1 MASKNF
7 YVRLIIRILLFSIT
21 TIGFSFYLV
30 KEYYFLSGL
39 FLILMTLQVI
49 NLIRFINHTNRKIAY
64 FFESIKN
71 EDFTLRFPE
80 QVHVKSLNELN
91 KSLNMLNE
99 KIQEV
104 YLKNQT
110 QEKYYQEI
118 LKQADIGIL
127 TFNKKGHIL
136 FANSKM
142 EKLLNYKPLNHIKQ
156 LNQIDKKLYDLF
168 ADLKPF
174 DRKLVQ
180 LTNEREKK
188 QIAVK
193 STSLSLN
200 SEKLLLVVA
209 QDIHKEL
216 DEKETDS
223 WIKLIRVLTHE
234 IMNTITPITSISD
247 SLVKYYKVDNEIL
260 DVNDIDDNTIK
271 NTVKGL
277 EVIIEQG
284 SDLMDFVQSY
294 RSFLNL
300 PKPDKTLVSAKR
312 LLDKVINLMEQ
323 EANNRNI
330 IFEVKVEPVDLEF
343 FIDEK
348 QISQVLINLIKNS
361 LQSLEKKNEGIVKI
375 TAGINTQG
383 NRFIKVFDNGYGISK
398 DIIDEIFVPFYTTK
412 DKGTGIGLSLS
423 KQIIHLHGGS
433 LSVNSIPKKETWFT
447 LTFDSNKNDTDFETN
462 YEISHIND

>member
-39 FLILMTLQVI
+39 FLILMTFQVI

-80 QVHVKSLNELN
+80 QVHVKSFNELN

-104 YLKNQT
+104 HLKNQT

-156 LNQIDKKLYDLF
+156 LNQIDTKLYELF
-168 ADLKPF
+168 SDLKPF
-174 DRKLVQ
+174 ERKLVQ

-200 SEKLLLVVA
+200 NEKLLLVVA

-247 SLVKYYKVDNEIL
+247 SLIKYYKVDNEIL
-260 DVNDIDDNTIK
+260 DINNIDVDTIK
-271 NTVKGL
+271 NSVKGL
-277 EVIIEQG
+277 EVIKEQG
-284 SDLMDFVQSY
+284 KNLMEFVMSY

-300 PKPDKTLVSAKR
+300 PAPDKTLISAKR
-312 LLDKVINLMEQ
+312 LLDKVMGLMEH
-323 EANNRNI
+323 EVKSKNI
-330 IFEVKVEPVDLEF
+330 TFEVEIEPADLEF

-348 QISQVLINLIKNS
+348 QISQVLINLIKNAI
-361 LQSLEKKNEGIVKI
+361 QSIGKKDEGKIKI
-375 TAGINTQG
+375 TTGINLQR
-383 NRFIKVFDNGYGISK
+383 NKFIQVFDNGSGISK
-398 DIIDEIFVPFYTTK
+398 DIIDQIFIPFFTTK
-412 DKGTGIGLSLS
+412 EKGSGIGLSLS
-423 KQIIHLHGGS
+423 KQILHLHGGS
-433 LSVNSIPKKETWFT
+433 LSVKSIPNKETCFT
-447 LTFDSNKNDTDFETN
+447 LTFDSK
-462 YEISHIND
+462 

>member
-30 KEYYFLSGL
+30 KENYLLSGL
-39 FLILMTLQVI
+39 FLILMTLQVF

-104 YLKNQT
+104 HLKNQA

-142 EKLLNYKPLNHIKQ
+142 ERLLNYKPLNHIKQ

-168 ADLKPF
+168 SDLKPF
-174 DRKLVQ
+174 ERKLVQ
-180 LTNEREKK
+180 LTNERERK

-193 STSLSLN
+193 STLLSLN
-200 SEKLLLVVA
+200 NEKLLLVVA

-247 SLVKYYKVDNEIL
+247 SLIKYYKVDNEIL
-260 DVNDIDDNTIK
+260 DINNIDDNTIK

-277 EVIIEQG
+277 EVIKEQG
-284 SDLMDFVQSY
+284 KNLMEFVMSY

-300 PKPDKTLVSAKR
+300 PAPDKTLISAKR
-312 LLDKVINLMEQ
+312 LLDKVMGLMEH
-323 EANNRNI
+323 EVKNKNI
-330 IFEVKVEPVDLEF
+330 TFEVEIEPADLKF

-348 QISQVLINLIKNS
+348 QISQVLINLIKNAI
-361 LQSLEKKNEGIVKI
+361 QSFEKKDEGKIKI
-375 TAGINTQG
+375 TTGINLQR
-383 NRFIKVFDNGYGISK
+383 NKFIQVFDNGSGISK
-398 DIIDEIFVPFYTTK
+398 DIIDQIFIPFFTTK
-412 DKGTGIGLSLS
+412 EKGSGIGLSLS
-423 KQIIHLHGGS
+423 KQILRLHGGS
-433 LSVNSIPKKETWFT
+433 LSVKSIPNKETWFT
-447 LTFDSNKNDTDFETN
+447 LTFDSK
-462 YEISHIND
+462 

>member
-7 YVRLIIRILLFSIT
+7 YVRLIILVLFFSIT

-30 KEYYFLSGL
+30 KENYFLSGL
-39 FLILMTLQVI
+39 FLIVMTLQVI
-49 NLIRFINHTNRKIAY
+49 KLVKFINHTNRKIAY

-71 EDFTLRFPE
+71 EDFTLIFPE
-80 QVHVKSLNELN
+80 QVHVKSLNELH

-99 KIQEV
+99 KIQEAH
-104 YLKNQT
+104 LKNQA

-127 TFNKKGHIL
+127 TFNKRGHIL

-168 ADLKPF
+168 SDLKPF
-174 DRKLVQ
+174 ERKLVQ

-188 QIAVK
+188 QIALK

-200 SEKLLLVVA
+200 NEKLLLVVA

-247 SLVKYYKVDNEIL
+247 SLIKYYKVDNEIL
-260 DVNDIDDNTIK
+260 NENNIDDNTIK

-277 EVIIEQG
+277 EVIKEQG
-284 SDLMDFVQSY
+284 EDLMEFVTSY
-294 RSFLNL
+294 RSILNL
-300 PKPDKTLVSAKR
+300 PAPDKTLVSAKR
-312 LLDKVINLMEQ
+312 LLDKVIRLMKQATNNKNL
-323 EANNRNI
+323 
-330 IFEVKVEPVDLEF
+330 IFEVKVKPVDLEF

-348 QISQVLINLIKNS
+348 QISQVLINIIKNA
-361 LQSLEKKNEGIVKI
+361 LQSLEEKTDGKVKI
-375 TAGINTQG
+375 TAGINVQG
-383 NRFIKVFDNGYGISK
+383 NKFIQVFDNGSGISK

-433 LSVNSIPKKETWFT
+433 LNVHSIPNKETSFN
-447 LTFDSNKNDTDFETN
+447 LVL
-462 YEISHIND
+462 